1 MQSLAGGD
9 GPGYASVMSLDV
21 LDLREFYA
29 GDLGGVVRRVLTQ
42 RIRARWRHTNGLT
55 IMGLGFTT
63 PYLTAFRGEALRLG
77 ALMPAAQGALVWPS
91 SGPIMSAMVEGN
103 ALPLPDNSVDRL
115 LVVHSL
121 EASTSAHAALR
132 EMWRVLTP
140 EGRLILI
147 VPNRRGV
154 WCRHDATPFGHG
166 LPYSRRQLEGL
177 LVDAL
182 FTPIQ
187 WEAALHMPPLD
198 QRFVVRW
205 ANVFERIG
213 GRLSAR
219 FAGVILVEAQKE
231 LMAPIGTAGIARRV
245 RHAAAAQVIAT
256 QRRAD
261 D

>member
-1 MQSLAGGD
+1 
-9 GPGYASVMSLDV
+9 MSLDV
-21 LDLREFYA
+21 LDLRKFYA

-55 IMGLGFTT
+55 MMGLGFAT

-91 SGPIMSAMVEGN
+91 SGPMLSVMVEGH

-115 LVVHSL
+115 LAVHSL
-121 EASTSAHAALR
+121 EAAGSAHAQLR

-154 WCRHDATPFGHG
+154 WSRRDATPFGHG
-166 LPYSRRQLEGL
+166 QPYSRGQLERL
-177 LVDAL
+177 LTDAL
-182 FTPIQ
+182 FTPVQ
-187 WEAALHMPPLD
+187 WETALHMPPVD
-198 QRFVVRW
+198 RRFVVRW
-205 ANVFERIG
+205 ANVFERFG
-213 GRLSAR
+213 GKFSAR

-231 LMAPIGTAGIARRV
+231 IMAPIGTAGVARRV
-245 RHAAAAQVIAT
+245 RHMAT
-256 QRRAD
+256 VPAVPARRAGNERD
-261 D
+261 GAK